1 MNRST
6 DSLKEFIASS
16 GSEDR
21 FRPRPGVIVVGS
33 GKGGVGTSV
42 IVALLGLQ
50 AMRQGEHVLLVDA
63 DEAVGP
69 SISCLES
76 RIRDLALAH
85 CEQPASPQLPFSSP
99 WHRDW
104 LSFPAAAAGWTLRW
118 PWRRGSGA
126 R

>member
-6 DSLKEFIASS
+6 DSLKEFTASS

-63 DEAVGP
+63 DEAVGSLHLMFGVSDP
-69 SISCLES
+69 GPGLGSLRAAGVTPTSLLLPVAPG
-76 RIRDLALAH
+76 LAL
-85 CEQPASPQLPFSSP
+85 
-99 WHRDW
+99 
-104 LSFPAAAAGWTLRW
+104 FPGGGGGDR
-118 PWRRGSGA
+118 
-126 R
+126 